1 MTDKNNE
8 NKVSGLDNTQFL
20 HDMKMVIPPTTTSTS
35 TPIPTNTTTTTTTT
49 TTTPTPIPI
58 KINSNISSTT
68 MNALDKLQQSPSPS
82 EHKISL
88 LNSLNQPNRLRT
100 LNRASSLQNLSSTS
114 SDGTTR
120 NHIDKH
126 SIHHGGVKNKEEQE
140 QEVEDKFNLIKYDAT
155 NSNHPTPSSKYD
167 FVKVKVQL
175 ENHYY
180 VLSRFLI
187 SRVLNVTKVDAAD
200 SVKISLALK
209 KTLVDQG
216 RLTITQSELEN
227 ELFKLL
233 QSYGYGKEYI
243 ERYKMTTQFHHQRV
257 PLIILI
263 SGPKYI
269 GKSWL
274 ATQLAERLNLST
286 VLQTTLVHDLMFTII
301 KEFQPK
307 SSDEEVTGSHPSN
320 LFGMPSDPPIVF
332 KNHKS
337 KEELLTEFKKEC
349 IMIRH
354 GVDTDIEKCFEEG
367 KAIIIEGPHIDPSL
381 FIELI
386 AERNMI
392 SPIQFVFE
400 KTQSNEDLIK
410 LELEK
415 QILYQQQQDLLKQ
428 RNLKNNTYTFDNS
441 NINNKDNLDKNINT
455 NTNKNINDNDY
466 NNDDNDDDDDI
477 NKKNTNVDNNNKNN
491 IPIVQTVIPDEIPP
505 SINDNNNNNKDNKDN
520 KDNNNLSNEDEIRR
534 KKEEKE
540 SKKLATAALINSL
553 RKPKAKGIV
562 IPFVLSIDP
571 KDHKFLI
578 QNWLS
583 TSPYDQANAEKAFGP
598 DPEKQTESILNNLQT
613 IQDYLCTGVPPFQRV
628 EVNAHCLLDTLDVL
642 HSAVLKR
649 INTAYSGHVKGF
661 DYES

>member
-1 MTDKNNE
+1 MATNNKNNTSTNE
-8 NKVSGLDNTQFL
+8 NNQFL
-20 HDMKMVIPPTTTSTS
+20 HDMKMVIPPSATTS
-35 TPIPTNTTTTTTTT
+35 PTNSTKITTTTTTTT
-49 TTTPTPIPI
+49 TT
-58 KINSNISSTT
+58 ST
-68 MNALDKLQQSPSPS
+68 MNAFDKLQQSPTPS
-82 EHKISL
+82 EHKMSL

-100 LNRASSLQNLSSTS
+100 LNRASSLQNLSTS
-114 SDGTTR
+114 SDGSR

-126 SIHHGGVKNKEEQE
+126 SMHLHGGVKNKEEQE
-140 QEVEDKFNLIKYDAT
+140 QEVEDKFNLIKFDAS

-216 RLTITQSELEN
+216 RLTITQPELEN

-233 QSYGYGKEYI
+233 QAYGYGKEYI

-307 SSDEEVTGSHPSN
+307 SSDEQVTGSHPSN

-415 QILYQQQQDLLKQ
+415 QMLYQQQQDLLKQ
-428 RNLKNNTYTFDNS
+428 RNLKNNSYSFDNT
-441 NINNKDNLDKNINT
+441 NFNNNNTNTDKTNT
-455 NTNKNINDNDY
+455 NTNINENINNT
-466 NNDDNDDDDDI
+466 NT
-477 NKKNTNVDNNNKNN
+477 NTNVDNNKNN

-505 SINDNNNNNKDNKDN
+505 SINENNK
-520 KDNNNLSNEDEIRR
+520 NNLSSEDEIRR

-571 KDHKFLI
+571 KDHRFLI
-578 QNWLS
+578 ENWLS

-598 DPEKQTESILNNLQT
+598 DPAKQTESILNNLQT

-628 EVNAHCLLDTLDVL
+628 EVNAHCLLETLDVL